1 MPHIIGDDMNRVEL
15 SDGTVWPNPASPR
28 FKDVAWTLR
37 YGSPSKEEMLFAA
50 SVMDAYS
57 NLILHPAFTLK
68 DVQAKVSE
76 IRKLVV

>member
-1 MPHIIGDDMNRVEL
+1 
-15 SDGTVWPNPASPR
+15 
-28 FKDVAWTLR
+28 
-37 YGSPSKEEMLFAA
+37 MLFAA